1 VKASL
6 LHTAWVSHPLLKSG
20 VLERR
25 EYQIELFNL
34 SLKED
39 LLIVLPTG
47 LGKTAIAL
55 LVIAEMLYRHPD
67 KKCVLLAPTRVLASQ
82 HKDFLSK
89 MLNVEQDDVAVV
101 TGEMGLKDRIVAW
114 SKRVLCATP
123 QIMAADLERGLIDPK
138 HISLIIFDEAHR
150 AVGDYAYTKI
160 SVKMAEN
167 PSLRRVGLTASLP
180 EEKDKV
186 EEILHNLRVRRIEAR
201 REDSKDVARYI
212 QKTSIEWVEVQ
223 LNPLLNRVRSELLE
237 AIKEYVNRLHML
249 GLGSGIGVPPKMKYL
264 IDLRAKP
271 EYSTNPSARSALL
284 SLIRLSIMLE
294 LIETQTVATFIQ
306 FVERL
311 QSRSRGVGLR
321 DLLQNEHLRTAYE
334 IAKGTLELGVE
345 HPKLEELVKVLK
357 TLPQGEKAIVF
368 TSYRASV
375 QEICE
380 RLASENL
387 RVRILV
393 GKQGS
398 GGLSQKEQVAVL
410 EDMRRGGFDILIA
423 TQIGEEGLDIA
434 ECSLVV
440 FYDNVPSAVR
450 FVQRRGRTGR
460 RAPGRVVAFLVKG
473 TRDEA
478 YYWLARRK
486 LREARQVI
494 EAFKVKKE
502 VQALD
507 TYLQRADAPTICIYV
522 DTRESKSI
530 ISCLEKMG
538 ANVQIVQLEVGDFVL
553 SEDVVVER
561 KTIDDY
567 VRSIMDNRLFS
578 QIIAM
583 KEKYPKPLL
592 IVQGRRKKGASIG
605 LSAFY
610 SSLASALTDFYIP
623 VYMSENDEETAT
635 ILYYIA
641 KREQE
646 EGKKA
651 VRVREGR
658 KPPTIREVQK
668 YVVAGVPGIDAVLA
682 DRLLKKFRNVQGVF
696 SATVDE
702 LKTVEG
708 VGDKI
713 ANRIREVAE
722 SNYG

>member
-1 VKASL
+1 M
-6 LHTAWVSHPLLKSG
+6 HTEWVSHPLLKSG

-271 EYSTNPSARSALL
+271 EYSTNPSWRGF
-284 SLIRLSIMLE
+284 R
-294 LIETQTVATFIQ
+294 
-306 FVERL
+306 VE
-311 QSRSRGVGLR
+311 V
-321 DLLQNEHLRTAYE
+321 EV
-334 IAKGTLELGVE
+334 LG
-345 HPKLEELVKVLK
+345 
-357 TLPQGEKAIVF
+357 
-368 TSYRASV
+368 
-375 QEICE
+375 
-380 RLASENL
+380 
-387 RVRILV
+387 
-393 GKQGS
+393 
-398 GGLSQKEQVAVL
+398 
-410 EDMRRGGFDILIA
+410 
-423 TQIGEEGLDIA
+423 
-434 ECSLVV
+434 
-440 FYDNVPSAVR
+440 
-450 FVQRRGRTGR
+450 
-460 RAPGRVVAFLVKG
+460 
-473 TRDEA
+473 
-478 YYWLARRK
+478 
-486 LREARQVI
+486 
-494 EAFKVKKE
+494 
-502 VQALD
+502 
-507 TYLQRADAPTICIYV
+507 
-522 DTRESKSI
+522 
-530 ISCLEKMG
+530 
-538 ANVQIVQLEVGDFVL
+538 
-553 SEDVVVER
+553 
-561 KTIDDY
+561 
-567 VRSIMDNRLFS
+567 
-578 QIIAM
+578 
-583 KEKYPKPLL
+583 
-592 IVQGRRKKGASIG
+592 
-605 LSAFY
+605 
-610 SSLASALTDFYIP
+610 
-623 VYMSENDEETAT
+623 
-635 ILYYIA
+635 
-641 KREQE
+641 
-646 EGKKA
+646 
-651 VRVREGR
+651 
-658 KPPTIREVQK
+658 
-668 YVVAGVPGIDAVLA
+668 
-682 DRLLKKFRNVQGVF
+682 
-696 SATVDE
+696 
-702 LKTVEG
+702 
-708 VGDKI
+708 
-713 ANRIREVAE
+713 
-722 SNYG
+722 